1 MCDFSPCAEACR
13 LQNLLFVC
21 SRRDE
26 HSSGQIPGPRAD
38 GRRIV
43 PLKRRSVTD
52 CGRIVGCSE
61 VILGPNFP
69 VVTWTYSGLLG
80 HVPFTGPRRTGSP
93 A

>member
-26 HSSGQIPGPRAD
+26 HSSGQIPGTRAD

-43 PLKRRSVTD
+43 PLKRCSVTD
-52 CGRIVGCSE
+52 CGRIVGHSE

-69 VVTWTYSGLLG
+69 VVTWTYSRITG
-80 HVPFTGPRRTGSP
+80 HAKPHVRKRV
-93 A
+93 